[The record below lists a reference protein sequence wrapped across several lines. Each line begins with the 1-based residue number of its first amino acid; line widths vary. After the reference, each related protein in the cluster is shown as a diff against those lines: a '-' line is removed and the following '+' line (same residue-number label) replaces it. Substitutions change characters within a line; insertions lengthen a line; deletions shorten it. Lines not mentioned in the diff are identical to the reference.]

1 LNVSIRPFERSDL
14 RRISEIEAASFSDP
28 WPTSFFIYVHGKSP
42 DLFLV
47 AEADGRVVGYILG
60 EIREAMFSGYSERPK
75 TGHVMNIAV
84 DDKIRKRGVGTLL
97 MDSIEGRFRE
107 RGASQVILEVR
118 ESNSTARTFYEMK
131 GYEEI
136 GKVRAYYPDED
147 AVIMRKRLV

>member
-1 LNVSIRPFERSDL
+1 LNVSIRPFEKRDL
-14 RRISEIEAASFSDP
+14 SGVSEIEVASFSDP
-28 WPTSFFIYVHGKSP
+28 WPTSFFAYVHGKSP

-47 AEADGRVVGYILG
+47 AEADEGIVGYILG

-75 TGHVMNIAV
+75 TGHVMNVAV
-84 DDKIRKRGVGTLL
+84 DGRIRKRGIGTLL

-118 ESNSTARTFYEMK
+118 ESSSTARTFYEGR
-131 GYEEI
+131 GYEDI